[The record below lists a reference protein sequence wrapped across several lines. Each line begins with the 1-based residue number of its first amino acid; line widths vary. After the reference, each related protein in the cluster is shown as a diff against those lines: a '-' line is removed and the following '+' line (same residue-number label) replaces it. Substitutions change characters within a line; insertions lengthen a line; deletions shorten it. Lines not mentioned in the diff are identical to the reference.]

1 MKVIRIDDE
10 VWKVLQKRA
19 VPLQDTPNTV
29 LRRILRLDV
38 AMEENVGGKQSGR
51 RRRKRRLRPGA
62 GRTPQNAFIRP
73 ILQILDETK
82 GEARMAEVL
91 SHLES
96 KMKGQLTSIDFER
109 LSTGQTRWK
118 NTAQW
123 ARSELVSQGLLA
135 HNSPR
140 GIWRITDKGKKFIED
155 AR

>member
-10 VWKVLQKRA
+10 VWKLLQKRA

-38 AMEENVGGKQSGR
+38 AVEENGVGKQNGR

-62 GRTPQNAFIRP
+62 GRTPQHAFTKP
-73 ILQILDETK
+73 ILQVLDETK

-91 SHLES
+91 TRLES

-123 ARSELVSQGLLA
+123 ARNELVSQGLLA
-135 HNSPR
+135 NNSPR
-140 GIWRITDKGKKFIED
+140 GVWRITDKGRKQIQD
-155 AR
+155 DR